1 MLKLYNTLA
10 RKKEVFKPIADK
22 KVTLYGCGPT
32 VYWYQHIGNLRRYV
46 FEDTLK
52 RTLLYDG
59 YKVKHVINI
68 TDVGH
73 LTSDAEEGEDKMMKA
88 IKREGLSLTAE
99 SMFKIADKYSKAFF
113 DDFKKLNIIEP
124 DIWSK
129 ATEHIPDMINLIKKI
144 EKKGY
149 TYKTKVGLIFD
160 TSKAKNYAK
169 LGRLSV
175 EQLKKGARVEPDP
188 ERKNPTDFALWIT
201 NQPNHIMQWES
212 PWGKG
217 FPGWHIECSA
227 MSMKYLG
234 DTLDIHTGA
243 EEHIPVH
250 HTNEI
255 AQSEAATGKKFVNYW
270 LHMRWLLYKG
280 AKMSKSTGSIHTVSE
295 LEEMGYNPLAF
306 RYLCLTAQYR
316 TQLDFTF
323 ESMQNAQN
331 TYVRL
336 KNITSKLKD
345 DKKINKTYL
354 IQFEKAINDDLNTPE
369 ALAALWNLLRDAK
382 AVGKVR
388 TIAKMDEVFG
398 LDLLKK
404 EKAGKISEQIK
415 KLIKQRED
423 ARKNRDFKTADKIRN
438 QLAEKGIVLE
448 DQPDGGTGWKVI
460 KE

>member
-1 MLKLYNTLA
+1 MKLV
-10 RKKEVFKPIADK
+10 EVNF
-22 KVTLYGCGPT
+22 
-32 VYWYQHIGNLRRYV
+32 R
-46 FEDTLK
+46 
-52 RTLLYDG
+52 
-59 YKVKHVINI
+59 
-68 TDVGH
+68 
-73 LTSDAEEGEDKMMKA
+73 
-88 IKREGLSLTAE
+88 
-99 SMFKIADKYSKAFF
+99 
-113 DDFKKLNIIEP
+113 
-124 DIWSK
+124 
-129 ATEHIPDMINLIKKI
+129 
-144 EKKGY
+144 
-149 TYKTKVGLIFD
+149 
-160 TSKAKNYAK
+160 
-169 LGRLSV
+169 
-175 EQLKKGARVEPDP
+175 
-188 ERKNPTDFALWIT
+188 
-201 NQPNHIMQWES
+201 
-212 PWGKG
+212 G

-354 IQFEKAINDDLNTPE
+354 IQFEKAVNDDLNTPE
-369 ALAALWNLLRDAK
+369 ALAALWNLLRDTK

-388 TIAKMDEVFG
+388 TITKMDEVFG

-404 EKAGKISEQIK
+404 EKAGRISEQIK